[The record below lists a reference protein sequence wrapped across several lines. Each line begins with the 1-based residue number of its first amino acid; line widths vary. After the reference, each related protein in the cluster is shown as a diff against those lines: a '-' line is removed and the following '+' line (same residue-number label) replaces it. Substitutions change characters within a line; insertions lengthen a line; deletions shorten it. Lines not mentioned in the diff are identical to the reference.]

1 MGRDILT
8 GQAILNSFIQGKE
21 EAFRHYYDMYYDALC
36 LFGNRMTH
44 DREVALDIVQNV
56 FVNLWKVRATIES
69 ELHLK
74 MYLYQA
80 VRHRCIDHLRS
91 VKMLE
96 KYSDEYRMLESEEDY
111 CNMVVE
117 EEVYR
122 LVMQE
127 IDRLPEEQRK
137 VILLH
142 LEGKN
147 NTEIAEIL
155 HISIN
160 TVKTHKA
167 RSRQQL
173 KVRLKDLFIITVLLG
188 L

>member
-1 MGRDILT
+1 
-8 GQAILNSFIQGKE
+8 
-21 EAFRHYYDMYYDALC
+21 
-36 LFGNRMTH
+36 
-44 DREVALDIVQNV
+44 
-56 FVNLWKVRATIES
+56 
-69 ELHLK
+69 